1 MCGRS
6 ISENA
11 GVCLLA
17 VAAAFGICC
26 SGSRPDI
33 EKARPDRDGGSVDG
47 SPVESAGSYDGGTR
61 ADVDSLRGSGG
72 EAPYDIEARAVWVCR
87 TSYNSPDDV
96 RRIISTAAGAGFNV
110 VYFQVRGVADAY
122 YHSSVEPWAAALT
135 GKLGVDPGWDPLQT
149 AIDTAHRAGIELH
162 AWINVCTAWKGRLP
176 PGRSRPPHILRAH
189 PEWRVAGP
197 DGHSM
202 PYSRGYVF
210 MNPANPGFVKHIKAV
225 VAELCSFY
233 DLDGLHLDYAR
244 YPVAGTSRDRSSNR
258 LYLRARR
265 SNSSLTR
272 AGWQRAMLTRLVAS
286 LRTEAH
292 RIRPRLLVS
301 AAVTGIYKDD
311 WGWGRVTQGFSD
323 FHQDSHAWAEQR
335 AVDLLVPMIYWPP
348 SSPPGMR
355 ADFLTLVEDFAPLS
369 KDVGI
374 IAGINV
380 AAGDFTVLEE
390 EIRIAR
396 SYAYTGVALF
406 SYTLLDKRGWF
417 SRLAKGPFKN
427 KTFAREKTL
436 AVVVR
441 LP

>member
-1 MCGRS
+1 MSGRS
-6 ISENA
+6 IFENA
-11 GVCLLA
+11 AASLLA
-17 VAAAFGICC
+17 VAAALGICC

-33 EKARPDRDGGSVDG
+33 ERAPLDRDGGSVDG
-47 SPVESAGSYDGGTR
+47 SSVEFVGSYDGGTQTH
-61 ADVDSLRGSGG
+61 VDNLRVSGG

-96 RRIISTAAGAGFNV
+96 RRIVSTAAGAGFNV

-149 AIDTAHRAGIELH
+149 AIDAAHRTGIELH

-176 PGRSRPPHILRAH
+176 PGRSQPPHILRAH

-197 DGHSM
+197 DGRPM
-202 PYSRGYVF
+202 PYCRGYVF
-210 MNPANPGFVKHIKAV
+210 INPANPGFVKHIKAV

-244 YPVAGTSRDRSSNR
+244 YPAADTSRDRSSNR
-258 LYLRARR
+258 LYSRARR
-265 SNSSLTR
+265 INLSLTR
-272 AGWQRAMLTRLVAS
+272 ADWQRAMLTHLVAS
-286 LRTEAH
+286 LRAEAH
-292 RIRPRLLVS
+292 IIRPRLMVS

-335 AVDLLVPMIYWPP
+335 AVDLLVPMIYWRPT
-348 SSPPGMR
+348 SPPGKR
-355 ADFLTLVEDFAPLS
+355 ADFLTLVEDFATLS

-396 SYAYTGVALF
+396 SHAYAGVSLF

-417 SRLAKGPFKN
+417 NRLAKGPFRN
-427 KTFAREKTL
+427 KALVREKALATVVTL
-436 AVVVR
+436 
-441 LP
+441 P